1 MQAAVSASWSS
12 PEPASSAESGRITRL
27 QALFR
32 IASLLGAP
40 GGFRENARKML
51 DVMLEVVGADR
62 AVLRLPEHESGDLL
76 ILASV
81 GPLMGSHPPAA
92 ITTRGGLTER
102 AYRDKEVVIEND
114 HEPGKRTGRMIRGR
128 GVRSAIALPL
138 LAGEEVTGVL
148 DVGSAAPDFFNVERV
163 DLLTAIAGA
172 LGALIENAQL
182 RESLEVER
190 AIRTRVD
197 NFVSI
202 VSHELRTPMTT
213 LLGYSELLLRNEPP
227 AKVRKVWYELINAE
241 SKRLTEILD
250 DLLDIARIN
259 SGILRVNPQP
269 LALPSVAADVV
280 DAPGVGSPLHEITVA
295 QGKRLPRVLA
305 DRDKL
310 RQVLA
315 NLVDNAV
322 KYSPAGGRVSI
333 SFKLDAPR
341 ARVTTSVS
349 DEGIGIA
356 PSDRGRLF
364 EMFQRVRTAETTTIR
379 GTGVGLHVVKS
390 LVGLMGGEIW
400 VRGRRPRGSTF
411 SFTLPTA
418 APHPGEDVPT
428 AVLPPYQQIQ
438 EFMPGPHAMG
448 ALLPGSVREHP
459 LDSQTHDTKPTRKD
473 RK

>member
-1 MQAAVSASWSS
+1 M
-12 PEPASSAESGRITRL
+12 
-27 QALFR
+27 
-32 IASLLGAP
+32 
-40 GGFRENARKML
+40 
-51 DVMLEVVGADR
+51 
-62 AVLRLPEHESGDLL
+62 
-76 ILASV
+76 
-81 GPLMGSHPPAA
+81 
-92 ITTRGGLTER
+92 
-102 AYRDKEVVIEND
+102 
-114 HEPGKRTGRMIRGR
+114 
-128 GVRSAIALPL
+128 ALPL
-138 LAGEEVTGVL
+138 LSGETVTGVL
-148 DVGSAAPDFFNVERV
+148 DVGSATPGFFSTERV
-163 DLLTAIAGA
+163 HLLTAIAGA

-190 AIRTRVD
+190 AIRVRVD

-202 VSHELRTPMTT
+202 ASHELRTPMTT
-213 LLGYSELLLRNEPP
+213 LMGYSELLLRDEPP
-227 AKVRKVWYELINAE
+227 PEVRREWFDLINAE

-259 SGILRVNPQP
+259 SGIVRVNPQP
-269 LALPSVAADVV
+269 VALGPLAAEVV
-280 DAPGVGSPLHEITVA
+280 RGEGVGSPIHQIAVA
-295 QGKRLPRVLA
+295 PGKRLPRVLA

-356 PSDRGRLF
+356 PSDRRRLF
-364 EMFQRVRTAETTTIR
+364 EMFQRVRTAETTAIR

-390 LVGLMGGEIW
+390 LVELMGGEIW
-400 VRGRRPRGSTF
+400 VRGRRPQGSTV

-428 AVLPPYQQIQ
+428 AVLPPYHQIQ
-438 EFMPGPHAMG
+438 EFMPGPAAMG
-448 ALLPGSVREHP
+448 ALLPGSVREDP
-459 LDSQTHDTKPTRKD
+459 LHSQAHHTKPGQKD